1 MGPEARMFFL
11 QLKWY
16 WMWSGAAYDLG
27 LRAWAQ
33 VGPGGTGISELEDQ
47 AKGDMLQAIEVIKDA
62 MDGVL
67 DTAMDRVGYTVYR
80 AYKAVECFTTGPP
93 SSRRCSDEELRAI
106 APLVQDFSRNVNE
119 AIDY

>member
-1 MGPEARMFFL
+1 MNCTP
-11 QLKWY
+11 
-16 WMWSGAAYDLG
+16 
-27 LRAWAQ
+27 
-33 VGPGGTGISELEDQ
+33 GISELEDQ

-93 SSRRCSDEELRAI
+93 PSRRGRCSDEELRAI
-106 APLVQDFSRNVNE
+106 APLVQDFAKNVNE